1 MKKVKEDGELRLMGA
16 LHDVD
21 EHKKAKIVA
30 ETRLKEV
37 SD

>member
-1 MKKVKEDGELRLMGA
+1 MRKAKEEIELRIMG
-16 LHDVD
+16 LNHDVD
-21 EHKKAKIVA
+21 EHKKAKIIA